1 MALIFQVSIGTGLSA
16 ADARSMLVAA
26 EGNVE
31 VSIRLGTMLFRVL
44 EETGMHSEAAF
55 TLLTHVRWDMST
67 VPRALS
73 SFWPDGVIPD
83 EHLRPSVVEA
93 RRQRAATMH
102 ESRQIEGPHQEE
114 L

>member
-73 SFWPDGVIPD
+73 SFWPDVCYIFSKKVTFTD
-83 EHLRPSVVEA
+83 
-93 RRQRAATMH
+93 
-102 ESRQIEGPHQEE
+102 
-114 L
+114 